1 MFKTLLQRFVPP
13 YKKSVVGVLFFS
25 ILSTVLS
32 LFSFALIVP
41 ILEILFG
48 ISNPVEQAPVFEGFG
63 EAFDYL
69 KNYLYYYVTIF
80 MNEYGK
86 IQTLGFLA
94 IGLVIMTFLKVITY
108 YLSSVFMAY
117 MQTGVV
123 KDLRN
128 NILDKILTLPIG
140 FFTEEKKGDIMSRVS
155 VDVQDVE
162 ASIMG
167 SLDMLIKNPIIILI
181 YLIVLIGVSWELTL
195 FVFIMLPFAGGLMG
209 VVGKN
214 LKKDS
219 MEVGQEQG
227 ALTSQLEEML
237 GGLRII
243 KAFNAEGKIS
253 SRFHNQ
259 TKKIR
264 DAIIKVVKR
273 QYLAHPM
280 SEFLGTM
287 IISIVVCYGG
297 YLILCTDSGLQA
309 SVFIYYILIFY
320 SIINPIKELSRA
332 SYNVR
337 KGMGSLERIDKIMN
351 AKNPLTSPQNT
362 VSLKEFKD
370 KIEYKNISFKYKND
384 WVLQNVDLT
393 INRGKTIAL
402 VGQSGSGKSTLVDLL
417 PRFWDVN
424 EGEILIDGINIKDMP
439 LTSLRALMGNVNQE
453 AILFNDTFYNNI
465 AFGVENATM
474 EDVVKAAKIANAHDF
489 ISATEQGY
497 HSNIGDRGCKLSGG
511 QRQRI
516 SIARAI
522 LKNPPILILD
532 EATSAL
538 DTESEKLVQEA
549 LENLMKNRT
558 TIVIAHRLSTVRNA
572 DEICVLEK
580 GKIIERGN
588 HERLM
593 AQKGAYYNLQQSQ
606 SLHNSV

>member
-63 EAFDYL
+63 GAFDYL

-606 SLHNSV
+606 SLK